1 MLPSVQD
8 INELTDQD
16 QAEKIAEKF
25 AAIQNEYDP
34 LESEKIHVPKFGDNE
49 IPQFHP
55 AQVWFVLSRLNINK
69 STVTGDIPARI
80 LKHIAAFIY
89 L

>member
-1 MLPSVQD
+1 MLPSVQE

-34 LESEKIHVPKFGDNE
+34 LESEKIHVLKFADNE

-55 AQVWFVLSRLNINK
+55 AQVWFVLTLSVL
-69 STVTGDIPARI
+69 G
-80 LKHIAAFIY
+80 Y
-89 L
+89 